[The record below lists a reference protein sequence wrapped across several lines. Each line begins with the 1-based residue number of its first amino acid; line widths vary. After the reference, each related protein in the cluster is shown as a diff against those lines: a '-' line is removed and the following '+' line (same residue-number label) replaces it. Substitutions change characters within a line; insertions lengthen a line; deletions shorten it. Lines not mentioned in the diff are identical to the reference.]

1 MTSDLAAI
9 KARNKEKILQTR
21 ADALAKRQTG
31 REHQETFEVV
41 EFLLGGEIYAFEM
54 PHLREVTPLTGVT
67 YIPSS
72 PPFVLGVI
80 NLRGQIVPI
89 INLRAFLNI
98 DTGSVTVFNKA
109 IILQRAKL
117 VIGFLAD
124 EVVGARRVPL
134 DILQFSLPTLT
145 GLSAQYFKAITDT
158 RLVVLDAGKI
168 LSDPRFHAEQLV

>member
-1 MTSDLAAI
+1 MSNDLAALKQQN
-9 KARNKEKILQTR
+9 KAKILQRR
-21 ADALAKRQTG
+21 ADMSAKRQTG
-31 REHQETFEVV
+31 SAYLETIEVV

-54 PHLREVTPLTGVT
+54 PHLREVTSLTGVT

-89 INLRAFLNI
+89 INLRSFLNI

-109 IILQRAKL
+109 IILQKGKL
-117 VIGFLAD
+117 LIGFLAD
-124 EVVGARRVPL
+124 EVVGARMVPV
-134 DILQFSLPTLT
+134 DTLQHSLPTLS
-145 GLSAQYFKAITDT
+145 GLSAQYFKAITNT

-168 LSDPRFHAEQLV
+168 LNDPRFHADQQM